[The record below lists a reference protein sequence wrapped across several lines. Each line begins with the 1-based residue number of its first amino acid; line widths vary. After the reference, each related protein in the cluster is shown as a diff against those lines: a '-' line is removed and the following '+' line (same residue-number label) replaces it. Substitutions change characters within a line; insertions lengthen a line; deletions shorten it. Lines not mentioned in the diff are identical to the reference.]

1 MSQNRANTTLILQI
15 EQYKPYSMTTNG
27 KKPNKHTHNGK
38 KQRTNK
44 QTKNNNKRKKKKRVE
59 RSCDVVLNLA
69 NMG

>member
-38 KQRTNK
+38 KQRTHK
-44 QTKNNNKRKKKKRVE
+44 QTKKQQQKKEKKT
-59 RSCDVVLNLA
+59 C
-69 NMG
+69 